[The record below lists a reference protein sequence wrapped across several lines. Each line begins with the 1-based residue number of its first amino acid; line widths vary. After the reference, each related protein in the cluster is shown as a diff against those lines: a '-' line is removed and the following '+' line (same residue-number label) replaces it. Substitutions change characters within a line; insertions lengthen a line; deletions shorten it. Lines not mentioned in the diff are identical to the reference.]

1 MGEWFSHTVKKMTVS
16 NLNFNKGDTMRVT
29 KNPKE
34 YKLFTDR
41 EKDIP
46 DGNLGLITEYNT
58 AMIKLYFETLKRG
71 GFMTSPEN
79 MAKVFLHIRT
89 LTDKNFNQL
98 VSEMKTFIP
107 QKKEKQ
113 PKTKK
118 SNGVVF
124 MVDGKPHIVDTAT
137 GIAKPI
143 TVEKE
148 VSSK

>member
-1 MGEWFSHTVKKMTVS
+1 
-16 NLNFNKGDTMRVT
+16 MRVT

-71 GFMTSPEN
+71 GFMASPEN

-89 LTDKNFNQL
+89 HTDKNFNQL

>member
-1 MGEWFSHTVKKMTVS
+1 
-16 NLNFNKGDTMRVT
+16 MRVT

-71 GFMTSPEN
+71 GFMASPEN

-107 QKKEKQ
+107 EKKEKQ

>member
-1 MGEWFSHTVKKMTVS
+1 MK
-16 NLNFNKGDTMRVT
+16 VT

-46 DGNLGLITEYNT
+46 DGNLGLITQYDT
-58 AMIKLYFETLKRG
+58 AMIKLYFDALKRG
-71 GFMTSPEN
+71 GFVASPEN

-107 QKKEKQ
+107 EKKEKQ

>member
-1 MGEWFSHTVKKMTVS
+1 
-16 NLNFNKGDTMRVT
+16 MRVT
-29 KNPKE
+29 KDPKE

-71 GFMTSPEN
+71 GFMASPEN

>member
-1 MGEWFSHTVKKMTVS
+1 
-16 NLNFNKGDTMRVT
+16 MRVT

-71 GFMTSPEN
+71 GFMASPEN

-124 MVDGKPHIVDTAT
+124 MVDVKPHIVDTAT

>member
-1 MGEWFSHTVKKMTVS
+1 
-16 NLNFNKGDTMRVT
+16 MRVT

-71 GFMTSPEN
+71 GFMASPEN

-124 MVDGKPHIVDTAT
+124 MVDGKPHIVDTTT

-143 TVEKE
+143 TVEKQKA
-148 VSSK
+148 SK

>member
-71 GFMTSPEN
+71 GFMASPEN

-137 GIAKPI
+137 CIAKPI

>member
-1 MGEWFSHTVKKMTVS
+1 MK
-16 NLNFNKGDTMRVT
+16 VT

-46 DGNLGLITEYNT
+46 DGNLGLVTEYNT
-58 AMIKLYFETLKRG
+58 AMIKLYFESLKRG
-71 GFMTSPEN
+71 GFMASAEN
-79 MAKVFLHIRT
+79 MAKIFLHIRT

-107 QKKEKQ
+107 EKKEKQ

-118 SNGVVF
+118 SNGVIF
-124 MVDGKPHIVDTAT
+124 MVDGKPHVVDTAT

-143 TVEKE
+143 TVEKQKA
-148 VSSK
+148 SN

>member
-1 MGEWFSHTVKKMTVS
+1 MK
-16 NLNFNKGDTMRVT
+16 VT

-71 GFMTSPEN
+71 GFMASPEN

>member
-1 MGEWFSHTVKKMTVS
+1 
-16 NLNFNKGDTMRVT
+16 MRVT

-71 GFMTSPEN
+71 GFMASPEN
-79 MAKVFLHIRT
+79 MVKVFLHIRT
-89 LTDKNFNQL
+89 ITDKNFNQL